1 VSVLKF
7 GNPPKTRMWYNKSD
21 NATPIGGS
29 ALQCTARI
37 GELGCEIWSVMARQ
51 SSETLLV
58 GVMGNGLVPSRIAWR
73 NLSTKDGQGI
83 WTSTEDTRMN
93 VARTSRLTSGKDV
106 MSMMRSL
113 KVHGSSQALTMTSST
128 SSGGRRGTSFV
139 EGGEKSDISTHNY
152 AEGFLSLV
160 LPLSGRSETA
170 GPLTFRVCGTSQDM
184 ENPSFMS
191 WPDLFPLDGNKTMQN
206 MLGVRIGRRIQPRE
220 SAPHLSGKDLALI
233 TETPWH
239 LSETNDMTCTL
250 NAQDHN

>member
-1 VSVLKF
+1 
-7 GNPPKTRMWYNKSD
+7 MWYNKSD

-37 GELGCEIWSVMARQ
+37 GELGCEIWSVIARQ
-51 SSETLLV
+51 SSETLFV

-139 EGGEKSDISTHNY
+139 ERGEKSDISTHNH

-170 GPLTFRVCGTSQDM
+170 GPLTFRVCGASQD

-191 WPDLFPLDGNKTMQN
+191 
-206 MLGVRIGRRIQPRE
+206 
-220 SAPHLSGKDLALI
+220 
-233 TETPWH
+233 
-239 LSETNDMTCTL
+239 
-250 NAQDHN
+250 